1 MNLMKLTFDE
11 ELYKEGYELIAGI
24 DEAGRGPLAG
34 PVVASCVVFDQSVLI
49 EGLND
54 SKKLSKKMREKLKE
68 EIYEKALAI
77 GIGIIDNNIIDEVNI
92 LAATKLAMINAFN
105 QLKIKPDIVIIDA
118 VEINIPIKRISLIKA
133 DQRSKVVAASSIIA
147 KTKRDEIMAKYDL
160 EYPEYGF
167 INHQGYPTKK
177 HIEAIKM
184 YGVTEI
190 HRKTF
195 KPIKDM
201 LKYENT

>member
-118 VEINIPIKRISLIKA
+118 VEINIPIKRISLI
-133 DQRSKVVAASSIIA
+133 
-147 KTKRDEIMAKYDL
+147 
-160 EYPEYGF
+160 
-167 INHQGYPTKK
+167 
-177 HIEAIKM
+177 
-184 YGVTEI
+184 
-190 HRKTF
+190 
-195 KPIKDM
+195 
-201 LKYENT
+201 